1 MAHVAPPYLNKLEET
16 YAKELLLAQKKEMA
30 AKKDYEFAV
39 EYRQLCEQK
48 LEDLK
53 NEK

>member
-1 MAHVAPPYLNKLEET
+1 MKIAPPYLNKLEET
-16 YAKELLLAQKKEMA
+16 YAKELLIAQKREIN

-48 LEDLK
+48 IEDLK

>member
-1 MAHVAPPYLNKLEET
+1 MRVAPPYLNKSEET
-16 YAKELLLAQKKEMA
+16 YAKELLIAQKREIN
-30 AKKDYEFAV
+30 AKKNYEFAV

-48 LEDLK
+48 LEELK